1 MAVAETIIEL
11 RKSELIH
18 GFFKSLVLQFTKGKT
33 LYTDAFRLTNTNRST
48 FEIWLTKW
56 GWVEVNQE
64 VFLIDTNALLTPH
77 LMYYPF
83 DLAPSFWEQL
93 EEKLKDG
100 SVVLLDMVKNEI
112 TEGHDEL
119 SNWMKSLQGINIID
133 HRTPEIIEKYSRVLG
148 AVQSNTC
155 YKQSA
160 LAEWSRESVADPWL
174 IATAAVRKL
183 TIVTFEKK
191 NGGLSPKNPSKNA
204 KIPDVA
210 IEFGVSVCDLYYM
223 MRSLSFRL

>member
-1 MAVAETIIEL
+1 
-11 RKSELIH
+11 
-18 GFFKSLVLQFTKGKT
+18 
-33 LYTDAFRLTNTNRST
+33 
-48 FEIWLTKW
+48 
-56 GWVEVNQE
+56 
-64 VFLIDTNALLTPH
+64 
-77 LMYYPF
+77 MYYPF

-183 TIVTFEKK
+183 TIVTKCCRRTTFVGRMDSVPERKQTEFRRTET
-191 NGGLSPKNPSKNA
+191 GSYYYSKLHG
-204 KIPDVA
+204 KY
-210 IEFGVSVCDLYYM
+210 F
-223 MRSLSFRL
+223 

>member
-1 MAVAETIIEL
+1 M
-11 RKSELIH
+11 
-18 GFFKSLVLQFTKGKT
+18 
-33 LYTDAFRLTNTNRST
+33 
-48 FEIWLTKW
+48 
-56 GWVEVNQE
+56 NQE

-160 LAEWSRESVADPWL
+160 L
-174 IATAAVRKL
+174 T
-183 TIVTFEKK
+183 
-191 NGGLSPKNPSKNA
+191 
-204 KIPDVA
+204 
-210 IEFGVSVCDLYYM
+210 
-223 MRSLSFRL
+223 

>member
-1 MAVAETIIEL
+1 M
-11 RKSELIH
+11 
-18 GFFKSLVLQFTKGKT
+18 
-33 LYTDAFRLTNTNRST
+33 
-48 FEIWLTKW
+48 
-56 GWVEVNQE
+56 NQE

-210 IEFGVSVCDLYYM
+210 IGFGVSVCDLYYM

>member
-1 MAVAETIIEL
+1 M
-11 RKSELIH
+11 
-18 GFFKSLVLQFTKGKT
+18 
-33 LYTDAFRLTNTNRST
+33 
-48 FEIWLTKW
+48 
-56 GWVEVNQE
+56 NQE

-174 IATAAVRKL
+174 IATAAVR
-183 TIVTFEKK
+183 
-191 NGGLSPKNPSKNA
+191 
-204 KIPDVA
+204 
-210 IEFGVSVCDLYYM
+210 
-223 MRSLSFRL
+223 